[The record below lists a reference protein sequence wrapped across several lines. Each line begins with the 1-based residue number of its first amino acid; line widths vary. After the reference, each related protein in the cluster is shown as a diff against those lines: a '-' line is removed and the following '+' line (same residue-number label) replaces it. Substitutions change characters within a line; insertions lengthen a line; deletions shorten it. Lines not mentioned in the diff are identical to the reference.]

1 MTPPFVLGLEF
12 AGVVV
17 ASSSPPCAFER
28 GARVYGF
35 GRGTYAEEVW
45 VGEEQVRRVPR
56 GWTNGAACAVGPSAA
71 VSYGALVQAGRL
83 GRGESVLVLGA
94 SGGLGVAAVQVARAL
109 GAGRVIGLVGEERGE
124 KADVVRR
131 LGAEVV
137 GYRTPGWEKRVVA
150 MTGGEGVDVIYDSV
164 GDVESC
170 LRCVNRG
177 GRIVVVGFAGRGGKM
192 EQVRV
197 NKILLTSSSVVGYRF
212 GEQSRQEPKKMEQI
226 QEAVTKLMESS
237 SIVPVVY
244 SEVYQGL
251 ESLPRAMED
260 VMARKVWGRAVISV
274 SDEDTLGVAGDETK
288 TTSAKL

>member
-197 NKILLTSSSVVGYRF
+197 NKILLTSSSVVGYVSARPL
-212 GEQSRQEPKKMEQI
+212 EPCLVLI
-226 QEAVTKLMESS
+226 T
-237 SIVPVVY
+237 
-244 SEVYQGL
+244 
-251 ESLPRAMED
+251 R
-260 VMARKVWGRAVISV
+260 
-274 SDEDTLGVAGDETK
+274 TL
-288 TTSAKL
+288 